1 MPNPSLIPEPATAKP
16 ATASPTTTEPAAK
29 ATPQAQ
35 VAFFKRPLVWG
46 ICAVALIIGGGAIY
60 LRMQAKSIPTVTVET
75 ATLDDV
81 TRVLAVNGKI
91 AAQDEVQ
98 IRATVS
104 GLVLSIMAGEGDLV
118 AQGAVLAQI
127 DDSQQQAVVQQA
139 LSALQHGQTL
149 AATAE
154 ASYLRYRAL
163 GPVISRSVLEDA
175 QRAQE
180 GAAQEVARLTALW
193 DQSVI
198 QLSRYQV
205 TAPMAGTIILKSVQ
219 LGQLADP
226 AVALFTLADLSVL
239 TVQTNVDE
247 AYAPQIQLGQDV
259 SLQLVGSRTVL
270 AGKVSFASP
279 RIDGATGGRA
289 VTIDFASPLAAPV
302 GMTVTANIVVDQ
314 RSALTVPRAALRGDA
329 VFLRVA
335 KRAKLTPVT
344 VIDWPAARLI
354 VTDGLKAGDE
364 VILDAT
370 GLVDGQAVN

>member
-16 ATASPTTTEPAAK
+16 ATASPTATEPAAK

-219 LGQLADP
+219 LGQLADT
-226 AVALFTLADLSVL
+226 ATL
-239 TVQTNVDE
+239 
-247 AYAPQIQLGQDV
+247 PC
-259 SLQLVGSRTVL
+259 
-270 AGKVSFASP
+270 SP
-279 RIDGATGGRA
+279 
-289 VTIDFASPLAAPV
+289 
-302 GMTVTANIVVDQ
+302 
-314 RSALTVPRAALRGDA
+314 
-329 VFLRVA
+329 
-335 KRAKLTPVT
+335 
-344 VIDWPAARLI
+344 WLI
-354 VTDGLKAGDE
+354 CPC
-364 VILDAT
+364 
-370 GLVDGQAVN
+370 